1 MSKKRRY
8 DEGYIQFGFSFITE
22 RDGTQKPQ
30 CFLCGKIL
38 CNDNMKPARLRE
50 HLEKVHPSNSKDS
63 IDVFKQK
70 RARFLAAGTLPKLGF
85 SSSQK
90 PALEASFKVAYLIAK
105 NKKPHTIGETL
116 VKPCAL
122 EMVKLM
128 CGHQQM
134 KQVKQVPLSND
145 TIHSRIGDMAADIL
159 EQVVSEMRSSPFP
172 VSMQLDESTDVAQ
185 CSQLLVFVR
194 YVHSGL
200 LKEEFLFCKPLLATT
215 KAADVLQLV
224 REFFA
229 ENHFDWT
236 SRISSICTD
245 GAPSMLGNK
254 SGFSALVK
262 EEVPDIVTTHCILH
276 RQALACKTL
285 PPTLKSVLS
294 TAVQVVNFIRSRAL
308 NHRLFKLFCQEVGS
322 EHEVLLYHTEVR
334 WLSRGRILSRL
345 VELRVEL
352 AIFLREKESDLADK
366 LDCPHFIHYLAYLAD
381 IFSILNELN
390 TSLQGPAVTVMDAT
404 EKLQAFLNKL
414 PLFQRRLEKS
424 NFANFPLLDEVVV
437 AAAAEGRAEGT
448 LPDNIKEEI
457 SEHLST
463 LQRSFD
469 GYFCQEIA
477 RKDLWIRNP
486 FLCELDNIDDSD
498 LAKDDLIDLRTR
510 EILRSVF
517 NCNTL
522 IEFWSAQLD
531 SYPRLA
537 KRAVLALIPF
547 ATTYLCEAGF
557 STLLT
562 IKSKARNKLNAEDDM
577 RVALSKTVPRFQS
590 LIDCKQQQISH

>member
-1 MSKKRRY
+1 M
-8 DEGYIQFGFSFITE
+8 
-22 RDGTQKPQ
+22 
-30 CFLCGKIL
+30 
-38 CNDNMKPARLRE
+38 
-50 HLEKVHPSNSKDS
+50 
-63 IDVFKQK
+63 
-70 RARFLAAGTLPKLGF
+70 
-85 SSSQK
+85 
-90 PALEASFKVAYLIAK
+90 
-105 NKKPHTIGETL
+105 
-116 VKPCAL
+116 KPCAL
-122 EMVKLM
+122 EMVELM
-128 CGHQQM
+128 CGHQQR
-134 KQVKQVPLSND
+134 KQVEKVPLSND
-145 TIHSRIGDMAADIL
+145 TIHSRISDMAADIL
-159 EQVVSEMRSSPFP
+159 DQVLCEMRSSPFP
-172 VSMQLDESTDVAQ
+172 FSMQLDESTDVAQ
-185 CSQLLVFVR
+185 CSQILVFLR
-194 YVHSGL
+194 YVLSGL

-224 REFFA
+224 RAFFT
-229 ENHFDWT
+229 ENQFDWT
-236 SRISSICTD
+236 SRISSICTG

-262 EEVPDIVTTHCILH
+262 KEVPDIVTTHCILH

-294 TAVQVVNFIRSRAL
+294 TAVQVVNFIRSHAL
-308 NHRLFKLFCQEVGS
+308 NHCLFKLFCQEVVS

-366 LDCPHFIHYLAYLAD
+366 FDCPNFIHYLAYLAD
-381 IFSILNELN
+381 IFTILNELN

-404 EKLQAFLNKL
+404 ERLQAFLNKL

-424 NFANFPLLDEVVV
+424 NLANFPLLDEVVISG
-437 AAAAEGRAEGT
+437 AEGSTEGS
-448 LPDNIKEEI
+448 LPDNIKGEI

-486 FLCELDNIDDSD
+486 FLCDLDNIDDSD

-510 EILRSVF
+510 EVLRSAF
-517 NCNTL
+517 SCNTL
-522 IEFWSAQLD
+522 IEFWCAQLD
-531 SYPRLA
+531 SYPQLA
-537 KRAVLALIPF
+537 KRAVLTLLPF

-557 STLLT
+557 STPLT
-562 IKSKARNKLNAEDDM
+562 IKTKERNKLNAEDDM
-577 RVALSKTVPRFQS
+577 RVALSKTVPRFKS
-590 LIDCKQQQISH
+590 LIDHKKQQISH